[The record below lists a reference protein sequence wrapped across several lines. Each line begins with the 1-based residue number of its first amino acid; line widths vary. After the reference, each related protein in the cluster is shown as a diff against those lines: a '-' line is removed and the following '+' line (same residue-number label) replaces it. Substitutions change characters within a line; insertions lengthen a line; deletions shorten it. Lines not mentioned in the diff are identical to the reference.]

1 MFSHNTPMTRGS
13 GGAAVALAFAVL
25 AIELTG
31 CPPLVAA
38 SSSEHAARRDSEW
51 NGSAAGTSNSIPPL
65 QVLTY
70 GTSAN
75 GFSSVARGWSPWG
88 LLANQRINQTQAA
101 VLRQCSELRARSVR
115 TAVDINPTMFDTGE
129 LQPPPELHEGH
140 TAAGFP
146 DAGFAHGPADTV
158 QYCVLDSGWSAGCN
172 GDAFGRPM
180 PDLTVFPDMAGLA
193 TELSADTGP
202 LLGVYLLPGTFNAD
216 RLKLIRGTNITLGS
230 TWKHGNTGKFSKF
243 CRMEF
248 NFSSQG
254 VQEWHNSVVDTL
266 CEDYGVRY
274 IKLDYVCPTS
284 SPDGCEGF
292 PDSRLAATAYH
303 TAVGQSKCNGTMR
316 VGLSWMLDW
325 SAEYWP
331 TWSADADAM
340 RLDEDI
346 NNRGQRTLVQF
357 GTVQRAIERYRVFV
371 TSLAQGL
378 VPLRIRPDLDSTF
391 VANPER
397 ISGLNDAQR
406 STMAL
411 HWIAAGANLLEGGD
425 LTQIDPLGR
434 QLLFDPAL
442 RAVAAQFNDHP
453 MQPRNPR
460 SEPWCQPPW
469 PWTAGGTNPQQL
481 QTWIVGPNA
490 RGDAL
495 VLLANLGPDEHPRTG
510 PSKSGTFRTECNGT
524 RRVLISLT
532 ELGLPV
538 RSIYSTAVVWDG
550 RNGTWRVRT
559 ANGRREQHRVLGD
572 TQAAPELAAD
582 LAPWES
588 ILYKLTRVSS

>member
-1 MFSHNTPMTRGS
+1 MTRRS
-13 GGAAVALAFAVL
+13 DGAAVALAFAVL

-115 TAVDINPTMFDTGE
+115 TAVDTNPTVFDTGE

-248 NFSSQG
+248 NFSSPG
-254 VQEWHNSVVDTL
+254 IQEWHNSVVDTL

-357 GTVQRAIERYRVFV
+357 GTVQRAIER
-371 TSLAQGL
+371 
-378 VPLRIRPDLDSTF
+378 
-391 VANPER
+391 
-397 ISGLNDAQR
+397 
-406 STMAL
+406 
-411 HWIAAGANLLEGGD
+411 
-425 LTQIDPLGR
+425 
-434 QLLFDPAL
+434 
-442 RAVAAQFNDHP
+442 
-453 MQPRNPR
+453 
-460 SEPWCQPPW
+460 
-469 PWTAGGTNPQQL
+469 
-481 QTWIVGPNA
+481 
-490 RGDAL
+490 
-495 VLLANLGPDEHPRTG
+495 
-510 PSKSGTFRTECNGT
+510 
-524 RRVLISLT
+524 
-532 ELGLPV
+532 
-538 RSIYSTAVVWDG
+538 
-550 RNGTWRVRT
+550 
-559 ANGRREQHRVLGD
+559 
-572 TQAAPELAAD
+572 
-582 LAPWES
+582 
-588 ILYKLTRVSS
+588 